1 MSNFILDSDE
11 YIQQK
16 LNNEIDPDFETNQDL
31 DYETDSDYE
40 TSNDLYNNNNPYSL
54 DNTNNDDN
62 INKLEYS
69 DDDQKYGD
77 DEKYEPVGDNYLF
90 FPLANKLTTPMKN
103 AGLTPNMVTF
113 LSTCCTLLAVYFIY
127 KENLPYAA
135 TAYLIGYLLDCVDG
149 KMARKYNMTSQ
160 YGMALDLVSDN
171 VTNFI
176 LLTVI
181 VYKYGYFN
189 WFVPCIFIMTGMI
202 SLSYGLNE
210 AIASYEV
217 TENDNFLLRRQIEIG
232 ETDDILFNLFLFING
247 LSYSSYRN
255 FFPDY
260 DEENINK
267 WLSTLKEFGP
277 GNYTLFIA
285 FVILNLPKSTVT

>member
-1 MSNFILDSDE
+1 MSNITLDSDE

-16 LNNEIDPDFETNQDL
+16 LNN

-40 TSNDLYNNNNPYSL
+40 TSNDPYTL
-54 DNTNNDDN
+54 DNIKEKNEDNDN
-62 INKLEYS
+62 INNNINEE
-69 DDDQKYGD
+69 KYGD
-77 DEKYEPVGDNYLF
+77 DTVYESVADNCLF
-90 FPLANKLTTPMKN
+90 FPLANKLTTPMKEI
-103 AGLTPNMVTF
+103 GLTPNMVTF

-127 KENLPYAA
+127 KDNLPYAA

-149 KMARKYNMTSQ
+149 KMARKYNMTSK

-181 VYKYGYFN
+181 IYKHGYFN
-189 WFVPCIFIMTGMI
+189 WFVPCIFIMTFMI

-210 AIASYEV
+210 AIASNKAIK
-217 TENDNFLLRRQIEIG
+217 NDNFLMRRKIEIG
-232 ETDDILFNLFLFING
+232 ETNDILYNLFLFING

-255 FFPDY
+255 FFPEY
-260 DEENINK
+260 DETKINK
-267 WLSTLKEFGP
+267 WLSILKEFGP
-277 GNYTLFIA
+277 GNYVIFI
-285 FVILNLPKSTVT
+285 VVIILNLPKSIRVT

>member
-16 LNNEIDPDFETNQDL
+16 LNNEKDPDFETDQDL

-54 DNTNNDDN
+54 DNTDNDDN
-62 INKLEYS
+62 TNKLEYS

-77 DEKYEPVGDNYLF
+77 NEKYEPVSDNYLF
-90 FPLANKLTTPMKN
+90 FPLANKLVTPMKDI
-103 AGLTPNMVTF
+103 GLTPNMVTF

-149 KMARKYNMTSQ
+149 KMARKYNMGSQ
-160 YGMALDLVSDN
+160 YGMVLDLVSDN

-176 LLTVI
+176 LLIVI

-189 WFVPCIFIMTGMI
+189 WFVPCILIMTRMI

-210 AIASYEV
+210 AIASYKE
-217 TENDNFLLRRQIEIG
+217 TGNDNFLLRRQIEIG

-247 LSYSSYRN
+247 LSYSSYRH
-255 FFPDY
+255 FFPNY
-260 DEENINK
+260 DEKKINK